1 MFMYFI
7 SEYTFFSL
15 AYILNNIT
23 FLNNFFPFSCE
34 RLQVNDRILSIN
46 GMPIVGLSTDPQP
59 LHKTPGIAL
68 GMVELSVEYDLQ
80 DTFVTVTDNLLTVD
94 LTKHNKKNLGIT
106 MTGIIFYLN
115 THLCAT

>member
-1 MFMYFI
+1 M
-7 SEYTFFSL
+7 
-15 AYILNNIT
+15 
-23 FLNNFFPFSCE
+23 
-34 RLQVNDRILSIN
+34 NDRILSIN

-106 MTGIIFYLN
+106 MTGMRSLFFKLL
-115 THLCAT
+115 HLEHL

>member
-1 MFMYFI
+1 M
-7 SEYTFFSL
+7 
-15 AYILNNIT
+15 
-23 FLNNFFPFSCE
+23 
-34 RLQVNDRILSIN
+34 NDRILSIN

-106 MTGIIFYLN
+106 MTGMICYLSSIKIICSKTELPIYKVIQVYFVGI
-115 THLCAT
+115 

>member
-1 MFMYFI
+1 MN
-7 SEYTFFSL
+7 SL
-15 AYILNNIT
+15 I
-23 FLNNFFPFSCE
+23 FRCE

-106 MTGIIFYLN
+106 MTGMRSLFFKLQSSLDKSNLKGDSLSLIHI
-115 THLCAT
+115 